1 MRSIEGPEDW
11 ILSCLLLS
19 MEEWRRFLGSNWN
32 TSWTLKVSEIQN
44 QRSKTRKPEAARKW
58 PVFGTG
64 LIDSSDFL
72 QPTGPKGFTGRESWG
87 LSRRLPLGFH
97 FFQRPFQELKLEVL
111 TICKAYIRE
120 YPHFFLVQWYPL
132 RFGVACARLR
142 PAPKGPMRRDDA
154 GLYPSIRPSS
164 HHPSIHMCLYVI
176 VYAIHLFLEDN
187 IFLGQAEYGHLKNN
201 HHFFDIFL
209 KCPYSIYITNQY
221 LYPIIPSYYLH
232 ILI

>member
-72 QPTGPKGFTGRESWG
+72 QPTGSKGFTGRESWG

-97 FFQRPFQELKLEVL
+97 FFQRLQELKLEVL

-120 YPHFFLVQWYPL
+120 YPHFF
-132 RFGVACARLR
+132 FGSMVSVEVWGSLCQASTSS
-142 PAPKGPMRRDDA
+142 KGAYEA
-154 GLYPSIRPSS
+154 GWCRAPSIRPSS

-187 IFLGQAEYGHLKNN
+187 IFLGQAEYGHLKNT
-201 HHFFDIFL
+201 HHFFDFFWYISEMPIF
-209 KCPYSIYITNQY
+209 
-221 LYPIIPSYYLH
+221 YLH
-232 ILI
+232 Y